1 VCSSGGVHL
10 ESGVKTRD
18 HSRDEAEAPSGSLR
32 HASDTLANAADK
44 AGIDEKTARKYRDS
58 DALPSRMA
66 APHTWRTRL
75 AFFTRRVRK
84 HSLLGP
90 FVVNRFVPRQLK

>member
-1 VCSSGGVHL
+1 MVTDRL
-10 ESGVKTRD
+10 FR
-18 HSRDEAEAPSGSLR
+18 RLR
-32 HASDTLANAADK
+32 KLIQTEGTLANAADK

-90 FVVNRFVPRQLK
+90 FGINRFIPRQFK

>member
-1 VCSSGGVHL
+1 M
-10 ESGVKTRD
+10 KTRD
-18 HSRDEAEAPSGSLR
+18 HSRDGSEPPSGSLR
-32 HASDTLANAADK
+32 HASDTLPNAADK

-58 DALPSRMA
+58 DVLPSRMA

-90 FVVNRFVPRQLK
+90 FVVNQCVPRQLK

>member
-1 VCSSGGVHL
+1 M
-10 ESGVKTRD
+10 ESGVKPRD
-18 HSRDEAEAPSGSLR
+18 HSRDGAEAPSGGLR

-66 APHTWRTRL
+66 APHT
-75 AFFTRRVRK
+75 
-84 HSLLGP
+84 
-90 FVVNRFVPRQLK
+90 